1 MYSSLRLASYGVNVG
16 SVETERG
23 LGAGALLWAVSF
35 VAVSVVLALLGAAV
49 LAVVAFA
56 VFAGAFFGLAG
67 AFFTGAFFAVGLAFA
82 GAFFAA
88 GFLEGAFFAVAVFL
102 AGAFFALAFG
112 LALLA
117 VSDGSAF
124 DFEEAALLTFA
135 FALLLL
141 AAFALGFAWAF
152 VEALGLAAVLVLA
165 FVAALDLAAVL
176 ALVFVVALDLAAVL
190 ALVFVV
196 ALDLAAVLALGLAF
210 VLAVALGFVL
220 ATALFVADTF
230 FFAGAFCLA
239 AAFFLAVAFSAVAFD
254 VPAGLRFAAM
264 SSSVTK
270 TVFKKWREPYQIEFD
285 SPSEFKLAENRGF
298 LRYYQTFETGNAGLQ
313 VARRLEQIQPFR
325 VMELLARANELAA
338 AGHDV
343 IHLEVGEPDFETPA
357 PVVVAARHALDRGE
371 TKYTE
376 ARGNLAL
383 REAIA
388 EYYRSQLNVTVAPER
403 VFVTAGASGG
413 LLLLTALLTNP
424 GDNLLMADPG
434 YPCNRHFLSSFD
446 AEGLLVPV
454 AAEDNY
460 QLTPA
465 HLESFW
471 NDRTRGALVASPA
484 NPTGAVLSQAEYLAL
499 ADAIRARQGIFLVD
513 EIYQGLVYEEQQ
525 TATVLKVADDAF
537 VVNSF
542 SKYFGMTGWRL
553 GWLVVPEAVTRDLE
567 KLAQNLFICPSAIA
581 QAAAMAAFSEDAL
594 KVMEAQRS
602 EFEARRDFL
611 VPALRSLGFS
621 IPRIPA
627 GAFYVYAGLPAGQ
640 EDAESFCSD
649 LLEEEFVAIT
659 PGTDFGFHDAWHQ
672 VRISYARDIHQLEQA
687 MTRLGRFLEQRK
699 AS

>member
-1 MYSSLRLASYGVNVG
+1 
-16 SVETERG
+16 
-23 LGAGALLWAVSF
+23 
-35 VAVSVVLALLGAAV
+35 
-49 LAVVAFA
+49 
-56 VFAGAFFGLAG
+56 
-67 AFFTGAFFAVGLAFA
+67 
-82 GAFFAA
+82 
-88 GFLEGAFFAVAVFL
+88 
-102 AGAFFALAFG
+102 
-112 LALLA
+112 
-117 VSDGSAF
+117 
-124 DFEEAALLTFA
+124 
-135 FALLLL
+135 
-141 AAFALGFAWAF
+141 
-152 VEALGLAAVLVLA
+152 
-165 FVAALDLAAVL
+165 
-176 ALVFVVALDLAAVL
+176 
-190 ALVFVV
+190 
-196 ALDLAAVLALGLAF
+196 
-210 VLAVALGFVL
+210 
-220 ATALFVADTF
+220 
-230 FFAGAFCLA
+230 
-239 AAFFLAVAFSAVAFD
+239 
-254 VPAGLRFAAM
+254 M

-270 TVFKKWREPYQIEFD
+270 TVFKNWREPYQIEFD
-285 SPSEFKLAENRGF
+285 SPSEFKLAENRVF

-357 PVVVAARHALDRGE
+357 PVVEAARHALDRGE

-376 ARGNLAL
+376 ARGNPEL

-434 YPCNRHFLSSFD
+434 YPCNRHFLSSVD

-513 EIYQGLVYEEQQ
+513 EIYQGLVYEEQK

-553 GWLVVPEAVTRDLE
+553 GWVVVPEAVTRDLE

-594 KVMEAQRS
+594 KVVEAQRI
-602 EFEARRDFL
+602 EFQARRDFL

-659 PGTDFGFHDAWHQ
+659 PGTDFGFHDAGHQ

-687 MTRLGRFLEQRK
+687 MTRLCRFLEQRG
-699 AS
+699 SS

>member
-1 MYSSLRLASYGVNVG
+1 M
-16 SVETERG
+16 
-23 LGAGALLWAVSF
+23 
-35 VAVSVVLALLGAAV
+35 VLALLGVAV
-49 LAVVAFA
+49 LAVDAFA

-67 AFFTGAFFAVGLAFA
+67 AFFTGAFFADGLVFA
-82 GAFFAA
+82 TGFFAA
-88 GFLEGAFFAVAVFL
+88 GFFEDAFFAVAVFL

-117 VSDGSAF
+117 AFDGRAF

-135 FALLLL
+135 FAFLLLE
-141 AAFALGFAWAF
+141 AFALGFAVVFVLAF
-152 VEALGLAAVLVLA
+152 VAALGLAAVLA
-165 FVAALDLAAVL
+165 FVFGLALDLAA
-176 ALVFVVALDLAAVL
+176 A
-190 ALVFVV
+190 
-196 ALDLAAVLALGLAF
+196 LALGLAF
-210 VLAVALGFVL
+210 VLAVAFGFVL
-220 ATALFVADTF
+220 VTAFFVVEAF

-239 AAFFLAVAFSAVAFD
+239 AAFFLAGAFLAVAFD

-285 SPSEFKLAENRGF
+285 SPSEFKLAENRVF

-357 PVVVAARHALDRGE
+357 PVVEAARHALDRGE

-376 ARGNLAL
+376 ARGNPEL
-383 REAIA
+383 RKAIA

-434 YPCNRHFLSSFD
+434 YPCNRHFLSSVD

-513 EIYQGLVYEEQQ
+513 EIYQGLVYEEQK

-553 GWLVVPEAVTRDLE
+553 GWVVVPEAVTRDLE

-581 QAAAMAAFSEDAL
+581 QAAAMSAFSEDAL
-594 KVMEAQRS
+594 KVMEAQRI
-602 EFEARRDFL
+602 EFQARRDFL

-659 PGTDFGFHDAWHQ
+659 PGTDFGFHDARHQ

-687 MTRLGRFLEQRK
+687 MTRLCRFLEQRG